1 VAIAVAQAASG
12 FYKDGLWFVALSSL
26 TDPTLLPS
34 ALTAAL
40 GIAQSGVNLVSGLT
54 GWLRDKVALIVLD
67 SCEHVI
73 AAAAKIVEEI
83 LRAARNVSILA
94 TSREPLRAE
103 GEWIHRLGSLRVP
116 PDSGELGIEDVL
128 HYSAVELFTERALAV
143 ADQLSF
149 DRGELAAVV
158 EICRRLDGMPL
169 ALELAAAQVDVF
181 GVKGLAG
188 HLDDRFT
195 ILTKGRRTA
204 LPRHQTLR
212 ATIDWSYDLLPE
224 TEQRILAR
232 LAVFQGDF
240 TMDGAAAVVTDDQFK
255 PADVFEG
262 IANLA
267 MKSLVTTDISG
278 EPTHHRLL
286 DTTRAYALEKL
297 IESGE
302 VERVKRLHANY
313 YRDLFEQAEAEWET
327 RPTAEWL
334 ADYRRQIDDLRA
346 ALDWAFA
353 PRGDASVGVALAV
366 AVVPLWVQLSLMRE
380 CRRRVE
386 QALTSLAPSA
396 NRGTPQE
403 MRLYAALGASLIYT
417 RGSATET
424 GVAWANALEIAERL
438 GDTEFQLRALRGL
451 WTYRMENGEY
461 RAALTLAQRFHSLAA
476 TQIGSVDLPVGERMI
491 GNSLHY
497 LGDQSNARH
506 HIECAL
512 RGYITSAPRQHITH
526 YQFDQRVTARATLAR
541 ILWLQGLPDQ
551 AMRSALTSVEEAHA
565 SEHVLSLCNAL
576 VRAVCP
582 IALWVGDL
590 ATAERSIA
598 MLLDYSGRH
607 GLALWQIRARG
618 FKGMLMNRTG
628 EIGAGLQLL
637 GAALEELR
645 RTPKYGG
652 PHYAAFLGTFAEA
665 LGGAGRAAE
674 GLVAI
679 DEAIARSERTELR
692 MSVPELLRVR
702 GKLLLSEGGS
712 RAAASAEDYF
722 RRALELAR
730 RQGALSWE
738 LRTATSLAR
747 HWRNQDHRKE
757 ARELLAPIHNRF
769 TEGFATADLQEAR
782 SLLEQLS

>member
-1 VAIAVAQAASG
+1 
-12 FYKDGLWFVALSSL
+12 
-26 TDPTLLPS
+26 
-34 ALTAAL
+34 
-40 GIAQSGVNLVSGLT
+40 
-54 GWLRDKVALIVLD
+54 
-67 SCEHVI
+67 
-73 AAAAKIVEEI
+73 
-83 LRAARNVSILA
+83 
-94 TSREPLRAE
+94 
-103 GEWIHRLGSLRVP
+103 
-116 PDSGELGIEDVL
+116 
-128 HYSAVELFTERALAV
+128 
-143 ADQLSF
+143 
-149 DRGELAAVV
+149 
-158 EICRRLDGMPL
+158 
-169 ALELAAAQVDVF
+169 
-181 GVKGLAG
+181 
-188 HLDDRFT
+188 
-195 ILTKGRRTA
+195 
-204 LPRHQTLR
+204 
-212 ATIDWSYDLLPE
+212 
-224 TEQRILAR
+224 
-232 LAVFQGDF
+232 
-240 TMDGAAAVVTDDQFK
+240 
-255 PADVFEG
+255 
-262 IANLA
+262 
-267 MKSLVTTDISG
+267 
-278 EPTHHRLL
+278 
-286 DTTRAYALEKL
+286 
-297 IESGE
+297 
-302 VERVKRLHANY
+302 
-313 YRDLFEQAEAEWET
+313 
-327 RPTAEWL
+327 
-334 ADYRRQIDDLRA
+334 
-346 ALDWAFA
+346 
-353 PRGDASVGVALAV
+353 
-366 AVVPLWVQLSLMRE
+366 
-380 CRRRVE
+380 
-386 QALTSLAPSA
+386 
-396 NRGTPQE
+396 

-512 RGYITSAPRQHITH
+512 RGYITSAPRPHITH

-607 GLALWQIRARG
+607 GLALWRIRARG

-702 GKLLLSEGGS
+702 GELLLPEGGS

-747 HWRNQDHRKE
+747 HRRNQDHRKE